1 MAGEIKKSSASVL
14 VKEPEICWRKPS
26 APGSG
31 GKVSRGWFLSVPM
44 SGGGRAAVRWVLRC
58 WRSSCTEACHPKL
71 EIFEEPAARANPS
84 VMGWGEG
91 DGQAEGFLR
100 VWGHGAVLERAFLCC
115 FRCLVNDAIISSY
128 KKLYNVPKYCRSAHF
143 LMFSI
148 CGCLQPSRSSCPA
161 LWCPSRLG
169 TLQPCPQHTT
179 AGRVPRALPAGK
191 PCSRCQPASPE
202 AAQAYAARTQRWIVL
217 PLHSTLSVAEQDKV
231 GEARTPRIGVGFD
244 TLASQSEE
252 SPSSAWLRPDRGCF
266 WGATSL
272 LWRFALLWSR
282 PC

>member
-1 MAGEIKKSSASVL
+1 MNPGTGRARISPCVYLEAAFSPFLLLQVIYQPIPKEEASAVGKSGKSERLDPLPYLRVL
-14 VKEPEICWRKPS
+14 QAIDHKYPPEEREDLL
-26 APGSG
+26 
-31 GKVSRGWFLSVPM
+31 VFLSGV
-44 SGGGRAAVRWVLRC
+44 A
-58 WRSSCTEACHPKL
+58 
-71 EIFEEPAARANPS
+71 EI
-84 VMGWGEG
+84 
-91 DGQAEGFLR
+91 
-100 VWGHGAVLERAFLCC
+100 GAVL
-115 FRCLVNDAIISSY
+115 
-128 KKLYNVPKYCRSAHF
+128 
-143 LMFSI
+143 
-148 CGCLQPSRSSCPA
+148 
-161 LWCPSRLG
+161 
-169 TLQPCPQHTT
+169 
-179 AGRVPRALPAGK
+179 
-191 PCSRCQPASPE
+191 E